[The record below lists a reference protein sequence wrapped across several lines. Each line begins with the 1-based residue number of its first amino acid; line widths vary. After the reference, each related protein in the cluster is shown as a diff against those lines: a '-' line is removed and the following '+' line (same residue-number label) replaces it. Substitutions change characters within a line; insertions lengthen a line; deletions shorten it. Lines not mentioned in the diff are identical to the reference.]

1 MEESWFFDLEGNPMS
16 TREYAAL
23 FRSRKG
29 KVRKDVVGDWTV
41 STEWVGQRHRLEWAG
56 EVPLVYQTSVTPRG
70 YIIPSFIRSWAT
82 LAEAQVGHS
91 EMFAEIREREAD
103 GGYRP

>member
-1 MEESWFFDLEGNPMS
+1 MDEAWFFDMEGNPMS

-29 KVRKDVVGDWTV
+29 KVKKDVVGEWTV
-41 STEWVGQRHRLEWAG
+41 STEWVGQRHRLQWAG

-70 YIIPSFIRSWAT
+70 YVIPSFQKSWETREKAQIGH
-82 LAEAQVGHS
+82 AEMV
-91 EMFAEIREREAD
+91 AEIREREAD